1 MGGLERTGQVLE
13 QAVETA
19 RQRVPPGD
27 QNIVIACKPIKG
39 KDGRSR
45 GTQPALGPVSL
56 HRISHLAACRHT
68 DSRRARFCTFVG
80 RGAHFKRQRAL
91 AAPYAAL
98 CPEEI
103 GADADA
109 IQQKALCGRFFRL
122 FRQAESF
129 LRPCARRFESTLRPP
144 FVAIRAR
151 NPWRRLRTILLG

>member
-1 MGGLERTGQVLE
+1 MGGLERAGEVIE
-13 QAVETA
+13 QAVEA
-19 RQRVPPGD
+19 SRQRVPPGD
-27 QNIVIACKPIKG
+27 QNIVIALTAIKG

-45 GTQPALGPVSL
+45 GTQPPLGPVSL

-80 RGAHFKRQRAL
+80 RGAHLERQRAL

-98 CPEEI
+98 RLQEI
-103 GADADA
+103 PADPDA
-109 IQQKALCGRFFRL
+109 AQAKSLYGRFFRL

-129 LRPCARRFESTLRPP
+129 LRPWARRFDSTLRPP

-151 NPWRRLRTILLG
+151 KPWRRLRTILLG